1 MQIGQTTNP
10 IDETEE
16 LQRSEETAIGDFAA
30 DTVRSYTYSDVA
42 IINGGGIRADRIIP
56 AGVLTK
62 KDIMD
67 SFPFTNYV
75 VKLEVTGDQLYQALE
90 NGVSQT
96 EKVAG
101 RFPQVSGIQYSY
113 NPYLPAGSRIIS
125 VTVDGKPLDK
135 TAKYTLATLDFVA
148 GGGDGYSML
157 KKAKVLLDANGGP
170 LLSKLIIDTIQKDQS
185 ISPQTDGRIKV
196 EEELPQDA
204 FVDIKG
210 NSVPAILELKQKGI
224 VHGIDDTHFNPD
236 GFVTRAEFTAML
248 VAAMQLPQDSSTPI
262 PFADITASD
271 WYASFAAAANKAG
284 IISGDSNGMFHGN
297 DKISL
302 ADIQSILSKA
312 LMNKFGKTDSFAD
325 IMKSISSNVT
335 NPTRADAAI
344 MIQQFIH
351 AN

>member
-1 MQIGQTTNP
+1 
-10 IDETEE
+10 
-16 LQRSEETAIGDFAA
+16 
-30 DTVRSYTYSDVA
+30 
-42 IINGGGIRADRIIP
+42 
-56 AGVLTK
+56 
-62 KDIMD
+62 MD

-236 GFVTRAEFTAML
+236 GFVTRAEL
-248 VAAMQLPQDSSTPI
+248 NSRPCWLPQC
-262 PFADITASD
+262 
-271 WYASFAAAANKAG
+271 NCRR
-284 IISGDSNGMFHGN
+284 
-297 DKISL
+297 
-302 ADIQSILSKA
+302 ILLHRYLLLILPLRIGTLLLPLQLTKRELS
-312 LMNKFGKTDSFAD
+312 
-325 IMKSISSNVT
+325 
-335 NPTRADAAI
+335 AAI
-344 MIQQFIH
+344 PMACSMATIKYLLLTFSLFCRKH
-351 AN
+351 